1 MGFRPGARSVRFCL
15 GIVVTAISAA
25 GCAPA
30 PDRAQHTVEAYRN
43 DPELRRQELERC
55 TNDPGTLKSS
65 ADCANAREAERSIGV
80 GSLRD
85 LAPLRLPPKK

>member
-1 MGFRPGARSVRFCL
+1 MGFRPGARSARMCL

-30 PDRAQHTVEAYRN
+30 PDRARYSVEAYRQ
-43 DPELRRQELERC
+43 DPTLRRQELERC
-55 TNDPGTLKSS
+55 TNDPGTLEHSP
-65 ADCANAREAERSIGV
+65 DCVNAREADRAVGV

-85 LAPLRLPPKK
+85 LPTLRLPPKK

>member
-1 MGFRPGARSVRFCL
+1 VHGPCGFCL

-30 PDRAQHTVEAYRN
+30 PDRARYTVEAYRQ
-43 DPELRRQELERC
+43 DHRC
-55 TNDPGTLKSS
+55 AGKSSSAVPNDPGTLERS
-65 ADCANAREAERSIGV
+65 ADCVNAREAERAVGV

-85 LAPLRLPPKK
+85 LPPLRLPAKK